1 MAIKINREMAGNLN
15 SPTPELL
22 NYCIS
27 QHLST
32 IGRLDKLS
40 DYYDGEQD
48 ILKRTKDNDAIPN
61 NKVVINH
68 AKYVTDM
75 NVGFMVGNPV
85 AYTSSDDIQ
94 SILDAY
100 TKVDIVS
107 HDTELE
113 KDLSVFGI
121 GYELIYLNE
130 DKQIGKTFADIKCI
144 DPRGIFLV
152 TDDTIDANPL
162 FAVHYQKVYNLQGA
176 IDHYLV
182 KYYNDN
188 WVITYRAA
196 SIGFGDYQLIKA
208 LPHYF
213 KAVPVIEYRNNEERQ
228 GDFEQAISLIDAYNL
243 LQSDRLNDKEAFVD
257 AILFIRGF
265 TLKDGD
271 GARLAKE
278 KIMQT
283 SFKPGEV
290 DASYLTKQM
299 DENSVAV
306 LRDALLEDIHKVT
319 YVPNMNDKNF
329 SGNVSGEAM
338 KYKLFGLLQL
348 MSVKER
354 YMIKGLRQR
363 LILFANYLEISNN
376 NVDIDGIKINLKPNL
391 PINTTDII
399 NQIVQAHQ
407 AGILPLKVLL
417 SWLPD
422 IDNVDEV
429 LEQLQEEKEEA
440 IEMNQK
446 AMGVQSE
453 DSHSNLDDPPD
464 ENEEENQ
471 DDNNNQS
478 DNQTNQ
484 KGDQE
489 NGQNKNNK
497 KQNSKN

>member
-1 MAIKINREMAGNLN
+1 MAIKINREMAGDLN
-15 SPTPELL
+15 NPSFELL
-22 NYCIS
+22 NHCIN
-27 QHLST
+27 QHQSDFW
-32 IGRLDKLS
+32 RLEKLS
-40 DYYDGEQD
+40 DYYDGKQE
-48 ILKRTKDNDAIPN
+48 ILKRTKDNSAAPN
-61 NKVVINH
+61 NKVVVNH

-94 SILDAY
+94 AILDAY

-121 GYELIYLNE
+121 GYELIYMNKDPLT
-130 DKQIGKTFADIKCI
+130 GKVFADIKCI

-162 FAVHYQKVYNLQGA
+162 FAIHYQPVYNLQGA
-176 IDHYLV
+176 VEYYLV

-188 WVITYRAA
+188 RVLTYRAA
-196 SIGFGDYQLIKA
+196 SIGFGDYQLLKA
-208 LPHYF
+208 VPHYF

-243 LQSDRLNDKEAFVD
+243 LQSDRINDKEAFVD

-265 TLKDGD
+265 TLEAGD
-271 GARLAKE
+271 GARLASE
-278 KIMQT
+278 KLLQA
-283 SFKPGEV
+283 SAPPNEV

-348 MSVKER
+348 MSVKSR

-363 LILFANYLEISNN
+363 LVLFANYLEISNN
-376 NVDIDGIKINLKPNL
+376 SIDIDAIKIKLKPNL
-391 PINTTDII
+391 PINTTDIV

-429 LEQLQEEKEEA
+429 IEQLQEEKEEA

-446 AMGVQSE
+446 AMGVQAE
-453 DSHSNLDDPPD
+453 DSLSDLDDD
-464 ENEEENQ
+464 EEENQ
-471 DDNNNQS
+471 DNKQS
-478 DNQTNQ
+478 DSQTKQ
-484 KGDQE
+484 KGGQE
-489 NGQNKNNK
+489 NG
-497 KQNSKN
+497 